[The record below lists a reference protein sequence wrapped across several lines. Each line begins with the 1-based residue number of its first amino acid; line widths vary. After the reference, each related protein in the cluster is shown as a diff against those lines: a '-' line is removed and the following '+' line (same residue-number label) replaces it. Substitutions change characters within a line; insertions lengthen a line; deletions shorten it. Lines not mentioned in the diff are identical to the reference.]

1 MPSPPS
7 PTPRLPPLHHPSPR
21 ALGVSADTF
30 TTNHLLIFYKRC
42 GHLAGALRVFDEM
55 PHRNLISWT
64 AMVSGSVR
72 NAAPDLGLQLFV
84 SMLGNGLC
92 PQRVRSR
99 MRARCLLPVSCG
111 QCQAR
116 PFRSRPRCQS
126 WPGCQ
131 SLCGKLVDARHG
143 RTAVAEHVFAGIVFR
158 DLACW
163 NAMLEAYISNG
174 YACDAMRTVVQLHR
188 CGITP
193 DVFTYISAVKASSI
207 NSELNFGR
215 QLHGLGIH
223 NRFES
228 TIFGKIR
235 QKDTVS
241 WNTVISGLANDEEV
255 KAATD
260 CFVDMSLYGCKPNQV
275 TLSVM
280 LRLCGAK
287 ENTSLGLQIF
297 GLAYRHGYSEK
308 LLVANAVINMLSRCG
323 LLHSAYGF
331 FSNLSVRNIMTWNEM
346 IAGYGLH
353 SSSED
358 VMKLFRSLLCFGSKP
373 DEFTYPAVLSAF
385 QQAHDSRN
393 HEQIHACILKH
404 GFASCQFVSTSLIKV
419 KATLGSVHG
428 SLKVIEDTGKM
439 DLVSWGVTISAFLKH
454 GLNDEALYLFT
465 LFRDEC
471 TQEPDE
477 FILATILNACANA
490 ALIGQCRCI
499 HSLVVRAGYSKHFCV
514 ASALVDAYAK
524 CGDVTAAESVF
535 TDVSLVTKDT
545 ILYNTMLT
553 AYANHGLIHQVLR
566 LYREMEELQLAPTPA
581 TFVAVISACS
591 HLGQVEEGK
600 LLFSSMLFAHGVH
613 RTRANYSCL
622 VDLLARKGLVSEAK
636 DVIEAMPFQPWPA
649 VWRSLMNGCRIHGNK
664 ELGVLAAEQILR
676 MAPSSDGT
684 YVSLSNAYA
693 GDGEW
698 QSAEETRR
706 MMAENQV
713 QKVQAYSSVEI

>member
-1 MPSPPS
+1 
-7 PTPRLPPLHHPSPR
+7 
-21 ALGVSADTF
+21 
-30 TTNHLLIFYKRC
+30 LLIC
-42 GHLAGALRVFDEM
+42 
-55 PHRNLISWT
+55 T
-64 AMVSGSVR
+64 
-72 NAAPDLGLQLFV
+72 
-84 SMLGNGLC
+84 
-92 PQRVRSR
+92 
-99 MRARCLLPVSCG
+99 
-111 QCQAR
+111 
-116 PFRSRPRCQS
+116 
-126 WPGCQ
+126 
-131 SLCGKLVDARHG
+131 
-143 RTAVAEHVFAGIVFR
+143 
-158 DLACW
+158 
-163 NAMLEAYISNG
+163 
-174 YACDAMRTVVQLHR
+174 
-188 CGITP
+188 
-193 DVFTYISAVKASSI
+193 
-207 NSELNFGR
+207 SE
-215 QLHGLGIH
+215 QDMAIA
-223 NRFES
+223 
-228 TIFGKIR
+228 IFGKIR

-385 QQAHDSRN
+385 QQAHDSRS

-535 TDVSLVTKDT
+535 TDVLLVTNDT

-613 RTRANYSCL
+613 PTRANYSCL

-693 GDGEW
+693 GDGDW

>member
-1 MPSPPS
+1 
-7 PTPRLPPLHHPSPR
+7 
-21 ALGVSADTF
+21 
-30 TTNHLLIFYKRC
+30 
-42 GHLAGALRVFDEM
+42 
-55 PHRNLISWT
+55 
-64 AMVSGSVR
+64 
-72 NAAPDLGLQLFV
+72 
-84 SMLGNGLC
+84 
-92 PQRVRSR
+92 
-99 MRARCLLPVSCG
+99 
-111 QCQAR
+111 
-116 PFRSRPRCQS
+116 
-126 WPGCQ
+126 
-131 SLCGKLVDARHG
+131 
-143 RTAVAEHVFAGIVFR
+143 
-158 DLACW
+158 
-163 NAMLEAYISNG
+163 
-174 YACDAMRTVVQLHR
+174 
-188 CGITP
+188 
-193 DVFTYISAVKASSI
+193 
-207 NSELNFGR
+207 
-215 QLHGLGIH
+215 
-223 NRFES
+223 
-228 TIFGKIR
+228 
-235 QKDTVS
+235 
-241 WNTVISGLANDEEV
+241 
-255 KAATD
+255 
-260 CFVDMSLYGCKPNQV
+260 
-275 TLSVM
+275 
-280 LRLCGAK
+280 
-287 ENTSLGLQIF
+287 
-297 GLAYRHGYSEK
+297 
-308 LLVANAVINMLSRCG
+308 
-323 LLHSAYGF
+323 
-331 FSNLSVRNIMTWNEM
+331 
-346 IAGYGLH
+346 
-353 SSSED
+353 
-358 VMKLFRSLLCFGSKP
+358 LLCFGSKP

-535 TDVSLVTKDT
+535 TDVSLVTNDT

-613 RTRANYSCL
+613 PTRANYSCL

-649 VWRSLMNGCRIHGNK
+649 VWRSLMNGCRIHANK

-693 GDGEW
+693 GDGDW